1 MTDTLSPEQEASTTR
16 SVFESRRLT
25 PDRIAQFQ
33 RSADA
38 LAAAIEEEFSSWL
51 AEVSVKAE
59 PVKEVHLEDLTTD
72 GEAREVVVIEARE
85 QLSSS
90 LLVMDLGLSLS
101 IVVLLCGGA
110 PTEDEPRA
118 LTRLEAGVLDVLFQP
133 ALDLAA
139 EAFRVGECRILGH
152 VSDAFPL
159 PDLPDESAVA
169 LPMRVHHG
177 QAEGSLMIC
186 FTSGQLQEYTEAID
200 RRLAGQAGDRARNAA
215 TERAVL
221 PVPVDVV
228 VGFEHVRMST
238 GQVADLEVGDVIRIG
253 QQLGEELDARVGGQ
267 SMFTVRPGQLG
278 TRLVAE
284 IVEVNGRDA
293 TARSRARK
301 RMN

>member
-1 MTDTLSPEQEASTTR
+1 MTDTLSPEQETPTSR

-59 PVKEVHLEDLTTD
+59 PVQEVHLEDLTGGGD
-72 GEAREVVVIEARE
+72 DREIIVIEARE
-85 QLSSS
+85 QMSHG
-90 LLVMDLGLSLS
+90 LVVVDRGLSLHA
-101 IVVLLCGGA
+101 VVMLCGGS
-110 PTEDEPRA
+110 PTDDEPRP
-118 LTRLEAGVLDVLFQP
+118 LTRLEAGVLDVLFHP
-133 ALDLAA
+133 ALALAA
-139 EAFRVGECRILGH
+139 DAFRIGDCRIVGH

-159 PDLPDESAVA
+159 PDLPDESAIA

-177 QAEGSLMIC
+177 QTEGSLTLC

-200 RRLAGQAGDRARNAA
+200 RRLAGQANGRRRNEA

-228 VGFEHVRMST
+228 VGFDRVRMST

-253 QQLGEELDARVGGQ
+253 QQLGEELEARVGGEN
-267 SMFTVRPGQLG
+267 MFTVRPGQLG

-284 IVEVNGRDA
+284 IVEVDSRAA